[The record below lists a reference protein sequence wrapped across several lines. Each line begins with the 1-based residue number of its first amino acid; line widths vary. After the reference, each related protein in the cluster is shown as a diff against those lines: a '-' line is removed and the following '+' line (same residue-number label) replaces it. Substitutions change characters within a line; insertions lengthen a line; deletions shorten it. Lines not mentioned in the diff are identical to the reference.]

1 MLYGI
6 FPVIAGS
13 SVLCMGNL
21 WWMIR
26 AAKRFKGLQPGVKV
40 HKIYKFEDP
49 HDVER
54 LSRAMRKFDIDG
66 EIVEEAA
73 ELGET
78 IIKAGMQTFPK
89 SPFLLILYANFLLE
103 VRKDGPASR
112 TQLQLASKLAPG
124 LVERYQGEY
133 GTGLSM
139 RLAVSPTMLLPYCTP
154 SVRPNARA
162 ALTLGLLACNP
173 SQDAPTRTRFSPILL
188 PAAVFCTNEASKRLK
203 DNHDGGLDLQAYIEF
218 KRNYRSVGSH
228 DIVLW
233 SFPTDPF
240 YQRCHLTAMHLR

>member
-13 SVLCMGNL
+13 SVLCAGYV
-21 WWMIR
+21 WWMLR
-26 AAKRFKGLQPGVKV
+26 AAKRFKGLQPGFKV
-40 HKIYKFEDP
+40 RKIYKFEDA

-73 ELGET
+73 ALGET

-124 LVERYQGEY
+124 LVERYQG
-133 GTGLSM
+133 GLC
-139 RLAVSPTMLLPYCTP
+139 PWP
-154 SVRPNARA
+154 
-162 ALTLGLLACNP
+162 
-173 SQDAPTRTRFSPILL
+173 
-188 PAAVFCTNEASKRLK
+188 PA
-203 DNHDGGLDLQAYIEF
+203 
-218 KRNYRSVGSH
+218 
-228 DIVLW
+228 
-233 SFPTDPF
+233 
-240 YQRCHLTAMHLR
+240 